1 MRKFVEK
8 QQKPKLPKN
17 SSQSRED
24 QIRNV
29 IDSYAKK
36 PVESCG
42 MSLWRQMSKS
52 NCAIERALSS
62 TAKKF
67 QTPPA
72 STISVER
79 LFSVGGNVL
88 DKKRRKLIA
97 KNVSR
102 LMFSREAMRKLKYN
116 Y

>member
-1 MRKFVEK
+1 M
-8 QQKPKLPKN
+8 N
-17 SSQSRED
+17 SNPINLICQS
-24 QIRNV
+24 QIR
-29 IDSYAKK
+29 K
-36 PVESCG
+36 
-42 MSLWRQMSKS
+42 
-52 NCAIERALSS
+52 NCAIELVSS

-102 LMFSREAMRKLKYN
+102 LMFSREAMRKLNYN

>member
-1 MRKFVEK
+1 MKKFVEK
-8 QQKPKLPKN
+8 QQKPKVPKN

-24 QIRNV
+24 QIRAA

-42 MSLWRQMSKS
+42 VSLWRQMSKS